1 MSASCEDTGR
11 ARTSARPAGAGAPTV
26 CERFDSLGADG
37 APARLGIMGGTF
49 DPIHIGHLACAEQA
63 REAYGLDA
71 VVFIPTGNP
80 AFKRDRDVT
89 PGRMRLEMCRLA
101 ALPNPHFDVSAMEI
115 ARGGVTYTVDT
126 VRALRAHYPENVE
139 LFFITGADSILSIA
153 RWRKS
158 AEIAS
163 LVRFIA
169 VTRPGYVVTD
179 AFKEELA
186 SLGDYDV
193 SYVEVTALSVSSS
206 DLRARVHAGYSL
218 RYLTPLA
225 VCDYVHRHELY
236 RGEGAAPYATKAA
249 RAAAGGPGGEGAAG
263 GAGEPDAAGE
273 AGGKRVADG
282 SGAAGAAGA
291 ASAAGEGNEKGAQAM
306 AADPLGGKFYRA
318 RHAELRDRVSA
329 KRLEHIEGVA
339 ETAER
344 LARAYGVDERKA
356 RLAGLLHDWDKGYD
370 DEGMLARVRELGMD
384 VPPEYLAIPR
394 VLHGMTAAVALARA
408 FPAIPADV
416 IRAIDRHTVGALDME
431 PLDMVVYIADAL
443 EPGRTFGPVDEL
455 RAQVGKASLE
465 DLFFLT
471 YRHWLVL
478 MLDRGSALA
487 PDTIAIWNAYAARYQ
502 NAHPRKKKGRK

>member
-1 MSASCEDTGR
+1 M
-11 ARTSARPAGAGAPTV
+11 
-26 CERFDSLGADG
+26 GADG

-101 ALPNPHFDVSAMEI
+101 ALPNPHFDVSDMEI

-126 VRALRAHYPENVE
+126 VRALRAHYPANVE

-153 RWRKS
+153 RWRES

-218 RYLTPLA
+218 RYLTPLS
-225 VCDYVHRHELY
+225 VCDYVHRRELY

-249 RAAAGGPGGEGAAG
+249 RANAGGPGGEGAAG
-263 GAGEPDAAGE
+263 KAGAADGAGEECAAGGAGE
-273 AGGKRVADG
+273 AGGP
-282 SGAAGAAGA
+282 
-291 ASAAGEGNEKGAQAM
+291 SAAREADEASGSNTAGGADEGSEKGAQAM
-306 AADPLGGKFYRA
+306 AVDPLSGKFYRA

-370 DEGMLARVRELGMD
+370 DEGMIARVRELGMD
-384 VPPEYLAIPR
+384 VSPEYLAIPR

-416 IRAIDRHTVGALDME
+416 IQAVDRHTLGALDME

-465 DLFFLT
+465 DLFFMT

-487 PDTIAIWNAYAARYQ
+487 PDTIAVWNAYAARYKD
-502 NAHPRKKKGRK
+502 AHPRKKKGRK

>member
-1 MSASCEDTGR
+1 MSASHDDTGF
-11 ARTSARPAGAGAPTV
+11 ARSSARPARADGPTV
-26 CERFDSLGADG
+26 CERFDDLGADG

-101 ALPNPHFDVSAMEI
+101 ALPNPHFDVSDMEI

-126 VRALRAHYPENVE
+126 VRALRAHYPANVE

-153 RWRKS
+153 RWRES

-218 RYLTPLA
+218 RYLTPLS

-249 RAAAGGPGGEGAAG
+249 RANVGGPCGEGTAG
-263 GAGEPDAAGE
+263 
-273 AGGKRVADG
+273 KAD
-282 SGAAGAAGA
+282 
-291 ASAAGEGNEKGAQAM
+291 EGREKGAQAM
-306 AADPLGGKFYRA
+306 AVDPLSGKFYRA

-384 VPPEYLAIPR
+384 VSPEYLAIPR

-416 IRAIDRHTVGALDME
+416 IQAVDRHTLGALDME

-465 DLFFLT
+465 DLFFMT

-487 PDTIAIWNAYAARYQ
+487 PDTIAIWNAYAARYKD
-502 NAHPRKKKGRK
+502 AHPRKKKGRK